1 MIKGVVCMINNMPKN
16 VMRFVVASVV
26 ETEMWY
32 YGTYGCLDKATEV
45 ANEIKGVVLDMQWFK
60 EV

>member
-1 MIKGVVCMINNMPKN
+1 MINKKTKN